1 MSHKDIKALSDAY
14 LSMYSE
20 LVQEETE
27 GQEQEQ
33 LDEAAEMEKTV
44 KDALDKMPSK
54 EKAELMK
61 AYAKNP
67 KAVTDILFSMMQKSA
82 K

>member
-27 GQEQEQ
+27 GQDQ
-33 LDEAAEMEKTV
+33 LNEAAEMEKTV